1 MAVIALAASASASF
15 AEPSSEGAAFSST
28 LGCASLSTVVGISA
42 FARMTGLAA
51 AAAIAGIGVLMR
63 SSGESEASFSTIGNV
78 GGGKGWNNAPCS
90 IGVGFGRPREV
101 ITLSP
106 IEDIWKNFGANA

>member
-1 MAVIALAASASASF
+1 M
-15 AEPSSEGAAFSST
+15 
-28 LGCASLSTVVGISA
+28 VGISA

-51 AAAIAGIGVLMR
+51 ATAGMGALTR
-63 SSGESEASFSTIGNV
+63 SSGEMEVCRSTIGKV

-106 IEDIWKNFGANA
+106 TEDIWKNFGANA